1 LLWEENAYARRC
13 ERAVAMLLKEKDN
26 VRRRRRRGK
35 EEEEIVELNCILA

>member
-1 LLWEENAYARRC
+1 
-13 ERAVAMLLKEKDN
+13 MLLKEKDN